1 MINAFEEIDKYS
13 AELDA
18 DTQVDATNIMQRQLS
33 APNVR
38 HKWLYRLVMAKK
50 ALIKLDEQKEAIIS
64 EKLNISNLPVSN
76 LAARKNIERSPEIA
90 SIDKSIRCQELLVDY
105 LDSAVKQMNQIGF
118 DYKNLVELMKL
129 EQL

>member
-1 MINAFEEIDKYS
+1 MNAYEQIDAYAS
-13 AELDA
+13 ELDT
-18 DTQVDATNIMQRQLS
+18 DTQVDSTNILQKQLS

-50 ALIKLDEQKEAIIS
+50 TLIRLDESKEELIS
-64 EKLNISNLPVSN
+64 QKLNMSNLPVSN
-76 LAARKNIERSPEIA
+76 IAARKNAERQNDVA
-90 SIDKSIRCQELLVDY
+90 AIDKELRQQELLVDY

>member
-1 MINAFEEIDKYS
+1 MNSYEEIDKFS
-13 AELDA
+13 EELDL

-50 ALIKLDEQKEAIIS
+50 ELIKLDEQKEVIIA
-64 EKLNISNLPVSN
+64 EKLNVSNLPVSN
-76 LAARKNIERSPEIA
+76 LAARKNVERAPEI
-90 SIDKSIRCQELLVDY
+90 SVLNVKIRHQELLVDY

>member
-1 MINAFEEIDKYS
+1 MNAYEQIDTF
-13 AELDA
+13 AIELDA
-18 DTQVDATNIMQRQLS
+18 DTQVDSTNILQKQLS

-50 ALIKLDEQKEAIIS
+50 ALIKMDEAKEEMIS
-64 EKLNISNLPVSN
+64 QKLNVSNLPVSN
-76 LAARKNIERSPEIA
+76 IAARKNAERQPDV
-90 SIDKSIRCQELLVDY
+90 SILDKEMRQQELLVDY
-105 LDSAVKQMNQIGF
+105 LDAAVKQMNQIGF

>member
-1 MINAFEEIDKYS
+1 MNAYEHIDAYAS
-13 AELDA
+13 ELDT
-18 DTQVDATNIMQRQLS
+18 DTQVDSTNILQKQLS

-50 ALIKLDEQKEAIIS
+50 TLIKLDESKEELIS
-64 EKLNISNLPVSN
+64 QKLNMSNLPVSN
-76 LAARKNIERSPEIA
+76 IAARKNAERQNDVA
-90 SIDKSIRCQELLVDY
+90 AIDKELRQQELLVDY

>member
-1 MINAFEEIDKYS
+1 MNAYEQIDAYAS
-13 AELDA
+13 ELDT
-18 DTQVDATNIMQRQLS
+18 DTQVDSTNILQKQLS

-50 ALIKLDEQKEAIIS
+50 ILIKLDESKEELIS
-64 EKLNISNLPVSN
+64 QKLNMSNLPVSN
-76 LAARKNIERSPEIA
+76 IAARKNAERQNDVA
-90 SIDKSIRCQELLVDY
+90 VIDKELRQQELLVDY